1 MSAGKHFRFISKTV
15 LVKNNDIDTALL
27 LLHRIMREDKVM
39 EQIRYRMN
47 GYEPPYM
54 KRQRQSYERCK
65 RLYNEEMERKV
76 KLVLK
81 KNRPNPWLR

>member
-1 MSAGKHFRFISKTV
+1 MSAGKHFKFISKTV

-27 LLHRIMREDKVM
+27 LLHRIMREDKVTQ
-39 EQIRYRMN
+39 QIRHRMN
-47 GYEPPYM
+47 GYEPPWM
-54 KRQRQSYERCK
+54 KRQRLSYERCK
-65 RLYNEEMERKV
+65 RLYTAEMERKV